1 MKTSFVVLVLLGAVD
16 LQSRHAAVN
25 GAQLERYF
33 PHHSWERV
41 NPAEFVRNLN
51 QEVEAEKQQRKKGAA
66 ANALN

>member
-16 LQSRHAAVN
+16 LESRHAAVS

-41 NPAEFVRNLN
+41 NPAEFVRSLN
-51 QEVEAEKQQRKKGAA
+51 QEVEAEKQQQKKGAA
-66 ANALN
+66 ADSLN